1 MSAFLVLLFI
11 SKVTAAYYSSESLN
25 SIYLNIKSYCHDR
38 EDIEGYLVTLADQNF
53 YWLNKYS

>member
-1 MSAFLVLLFI
+1 MLLFI

-53 YWLNKYS
+53 Y